1 MENPALSKKVW
12 RKGEILKTITADIL
26 LDAVGSETVV
36 SYANDPWM
44 SAETGVLELVHQDEE
59 VGELRIWLGRN
70 MIWLMPVD
78 DVGNVVDHFQ
88 TTDDELGLR
97 QIELRKSF
105 LKKVGMGYNIWHV
118 GRDIGVKRIE
128 YD

>member
-44 SAETGVLELVHQDEE
+44 SAETGILELVHQDEE
-59 VGELRIWLGRN
+59 AGELRIWLGRN

-78 DVGNVVDHFQ
+78 DAGNVVDHFQ

-128 YD
+128 Y

>member
-1 MENPALSKKVW
+1 MENHALSKNVW
-12 RKGEILKTITADIL
+12 RKGQILKTITADIL

-44 SAETGVLELVHQDEE
+44 SAETGILELVHQDEE
-59 VGELRIWLGRN
+59 AGELRIWLGRS

-78 DVGNVVDHFQ
+78 DAGNVVDHFQ

-118 GRDIGVKRIE
+118 GRDIGVKRLD
-128 YD
+128 Y

>member
-1 MENPALSKKVW
+1 MDHPALSKKVW
-12 RKGEILKTITADIL
+12 RKGQILKTITADIL

-36 SYANDPWM
+36 SYANDLWR
-44 SAETGVLELVHQDEE
+44 SAETGILELVHQDAEA
-59 VGELRIWLGRN
+59 GELRIWLGRN

-78 DVGNVVDHFQ
+78 DAGNVVDHFQ

-118 GRDIGVKRIE
+118 GRDIGVKRVE
-128 YD
+128 D

>member
-1 MENPALSKKVW
+1 MENPSLSKKVW

-26 LDAVGSETVV
+26 LDAVESETSV
-36 SYANDPWM
+36 SYANDPWIV
-44 SAETGVLELVHQDEE
+44 AERRGLELIHKDEE

-78 DVGNVVDHFQ
+78 DAGNVVDHFQ
-88 TTDDELGLR
+88 TTDDDLGLR

-128 YD
+128 Y